1 MFNASFIPNDGEW
14 VVRFVVLCWLIWKR
28 ICRLA
33 KQGRELGMDSTLF
46 TMAPVDIA
54 CFIEKEQ
61 RDSSPVTALPLT
73 IEQEMTFDP
82 GGSMRV
88 F

>member
-1 MFNASFIPNDGEW
+1 MMVHHIDHASND
-14 VVRFVVLCWLIWKR
+14 IAD
-28 ICRLA
+28 RLA